1 MRGAGSLAAGL
12 ARFEVATPFDVDV
25 GGSGARHPPAF
36 AMTVTAFGVDH
47 RIEVQRH
54 DGLLA
59 DSYHE
64 ADASARGARGS
75 GAARDAADG
84 GHCHYRGRLVGD
96 ERSVVALSLCDGVR
110 AEIISASLEGGALS
124 LEPAHAHVP
133 DAARPKPRGAAGAGV
148 DSNDA
153 GGDGAHPAEAPVLA
167 FRRADAV
174 DESAPQG
181 ATNGLLRDIRR
192 RVAAATIDVQNV
204 QKPSRVPRDDAAE
217 GSRGFP
223 FGDAANDAR
232 DVDVALATSTKPRR
246 ALQQLSATNLYIELI
261 VVNDRARV
269 NQYDTLDAM
278 HDESIHV
285 VNVVSALY
293 ESAPFAPGVRVVLL
307 AQYDFASS
315 PEPWSETVDA
325 RSNGEKDADG
335 ILDAFQAWRAD
346 RMDTLPAHD
355 AAHLFSG
362 EDFFAYNADGTV
374 TSDVV
379 GLANQVGDYNTSIC
393 ARRDLCGQ
401 VIGGTVVEENMCL
414 IEGGVRTEC
423 CYPYSEAALSQVHA
437 AYLAFDAVTVAHEIG
452 HQLGFAHDGKGDEDG
467 WQYDEGTGDCPVSG
481 HIMAWLSEY
490 GDKVET
496 FSDCSIRSF
505 NAAARA
511 NQYQCLTVGL
521 TAVCGNGVVEEGEE
535 CDCPNNACAGKDPC
549 CDGNTCT
556 LVAGATCSAIAGD
569 EGCCDPATCAA
580 RSAAHVCRRS
590 ASECDIAEACD
601 GVGFA
606 CPADAHV
613 PLGVS
618 CGGAHTNG
626 DMGACWQG
634 RCMNRNET
642 CYDISSTIFSGGAPV
657 FGGESASAS
666 CGRGLH
672 VFSSSSCDASTGA
685 FCFDDDDE
693 CDLGG
698 WGYYLDDGD
707 TKYGALKGMPCA
719 PAVSESVT
727 FPNGTDVTVARH
739 TRVCDGGAA
748 GNGVGSACV
757 SISRR
762 RRRRPP
768 PAPSPPPHLPYPP
781 PLRRESPERARVSF
795 WSPSPPRARCSRP
808 STLNHARRY
817 AALPTRFSGPGRNG
831 SIALLVFN
839 FNALRDSRES
849 LPVPSHA
856 PALSLNH
863 PLNRTRA
870 TPSRRCRAPSLAGL

>member
-1 MRGAGSLAAGL
+1 M
-12 ARFEVATPFDVDV
+12 
-25 GGSGARHPPAF
+25 
-36 AMTVTAFGVDH
+36 
-47 RIEVQRH
+47 
-54 DGLLA
+54 
-59 DSYHE
+59 
-64 ADASARGARGS
+64 
-75 GAARDAADG
+75 
-84 GHCHYRGRLVGD
+84 
-96 ERSVVALSLCDGVR
+96 
-110 AEIISASLEGGALS
+110 
-124 LEPAHAHVP
+124 
-133 DAARPKPRGAAGAGV
+133 
-148 DSNDA
+148 
-153 GGDGAHPAEAPVLA
+153 
-167 FRRADAV
+167 
-174 DESAPQG
+174 
-181 ATNGLLRDIRR
+181 
-192 RVAAATIDVQNV
+192 
-204 QKPSRVPRDDAAE
+204 
-217 GSRGFP
+217 
-223 FGDAANDAR
+223 
-232 DVDVALATSTKPRR
+232 
-246 ALQQLSATNLYIELI
+246 
-261 VVNDRARV
+261 
-269 NQYDTLDAM
+269 
-278 HDESIHV
+278 
-285 VNVVSALY
+285 
-293 ESAPFAPGVRVVLL
+293 
-307 AQYDFASS
+307 
-315 PEPWSETVDA
+315 
-325 RSNGEKDADG
+325 
-335 ILDAFQAWRAD
+335 
-346 RMDTLPAHD
+346 
-355 AAHLFSG
+355 
-362 EDFFAYNADGTV
+362 

-580 RSAAHVCRRS
+580 RSAAHVCRRA

-748 GNGVGSACV
+748 G
-757 SISRR
+757 RR
-762 RRRRPP
+762 GIRVRV
-768 PAPSPPPHLPYPP
+768 HL
-781 PLRRESPERARVSF
+781 
-795 WSPSPPRARCSRP
+795 
-808 STLNHARRY
+808 
-817 AALPTRFSGPGRNG
+817 
-831 SIALLVFN
+831 
-839 FNALRDSRES
+839 
-849 LPVPSHA
+849 
-856 PALSLNH
+856 
-863 PLNRTRA
+863 
-870 TPSRRCRAPSLAGL
+870 

>member
-47 RIEVQRH
+47 RIEVERH

-64 ADASARGARGS
+64 ADVSARGVRGS

-133 DAARPKPRGAAGAGV
+133 DAARPKPRGAAGAEA

-174 DESAPQG
+174 DESTPQG

-192 RVAAATIDVQNV
+192 RVAAATIDAADPNAGL
-204 QKPSRVPRDDAAE
+204 QKTSRVPRDDAAE

-223 FGDAANDAR
+223 FDDAANDAR

-293 ESAPFAPGVRVVLL
+293 ESGPFVPGVRVVLL

-335 ILDAFQAWRAD
+335 ILNAFQEWRAD
-346 RMDTLPAHD
+346 KMDTLGAHD
-355 AAHLFSG
+355 VAHLFSG

-393 ARRDLCGQ
+393 ERRDVCGR
-401 VIGGTVVEENMCL
+401 VIGGTVVEENMCF
-414 IEGGVRTEC
+414 IEDGVRKC
-423 CYPYSEAALSQVHA
+423 CFPYLEAALSQVHT

-452 HQLGFAHDGKGDEDG
+452 HQLGFAHDGKGDDDG
-467 WQYDEGTGDCPVSG
+467 WEYDEGTGDCPVSG
-481 HIMAWLSEY
+481 HVMAWLFEY

-521 TAVCGNGVVEEGEE
+521 TAVCGNGIVEEGEE
-535 CDCPNNACAGKDPC
+535 CDCPNKVCAGKDPC
-549 CDGNTCT
+549 CDGETCT

-580 RSAAHVCRRS
+580 RSAAHVCRR
-590 ASECDIAEACD
+590 AANECDIADACD

-642 CYDISSTIFSGGAPV
+642 CYDISSTIFTAGAPV
-657 FGGESASAS
+657 FGGASASAS
-666 CGRGLH
+666 CASRNDLH

-685 FCFDDDDE
+685 FCFDDDDVCE
-693 CDLGG
+693 SR
-698 WGYYLDDGD
+698 GYYLDGGG
-707 TKYGALKGMPCA
+707 TQYRYGALKGMPCA

-757 SISRR
+757 SISEATPSPS
-762 RRRRPP
+762 PP
-768 PAPSPPPHLPYPP
+768 PAPAPPPYPPYPP
-781 PLRRESPERARVSF
+781 PATFADERSGVS
-795 WSPSPPRARCSRP
+795 
-808 STLNHARRY
+808 
-817 AALPTRFSGPGRNG
+817 
-831 SIALLVFN
+831 
-839 FNALRDSRES
+839 
-849 LPVPSHA
+849 
-856 PALSLNH
+856 
-863 PLNRTRA
+863 RTRA
-870 TPSRRCRAPSLAGL
+870 CLVSVAVAAARALLA